1 MVLKNKKLFINKM
14 AVIARCCL
22 SHTVRTLNTKYKC
35 VGIKTSFEDE
45 GAQFNDI
52 IKLRTLTSENG
63 IKLSIKVGGAEAK
76 TDIKSSV
83 DLCCDSIVGPMIESK
98 YAFEKYVQSCKNID
112 TVTKGV
118 NIETIQAIDN
128 IDLILSSQY
137 LSDIDYFVIGRVDLM
152 GSLGQSR
159 DNIDSL
165 PTQALIE
172 DTFKKIKRHN
182 KKTYLGGSISSKS
195 KEFIK
200 SLYDKGLLDYIE
212 TRYIIMKLDSTFFD
226 TFDEAIVASH
236 GFEHEWMQYLYK
248 KYFNMSTQFNDR
260 IQMAKTRINKT
271 FIINNKT
278 LCYNVNDL
286 KSDDLK
292 VCDYTVSFTSDY
304 IHSFFK
310 PGDFIISDDRFKKI
324 FGTSNI
330 FYIVATENNKS
341 IETAMNIIK
350 VIDPSIKRIV
360 VIGGGL
366 IQDIGS
372 FVSSVYHRGIPWIYF
387 PTTLLSMAD
396 SCIGSKTSLNTT
408 SVKNKI
414 GTYCSPNSVYINMMF
429 LETLDDIQI
438 KSGMGE
444 ILKMCMIGNAL
455 HMYKSLDLKSLIK
468 LSLLIKKSVIEEDLF
483 DKNVRKGLNYGH
495 TIGHALEVLTDYTI
509 PHGLA
514 VVHGMM
520 LMNKIFDYKNSLFEK
535 YCLELIVND
544 PMPKFD
550 YSCIKKIIDQ
560 DKKRFGEKITC
571 IVPKSAGHVEF
582 ITSSS
587 QKIQD
592 QLLSTVHS

>member
-1 MVLKNKKLFINKM
+1 M
-14 AVIARCCL
+14 ATMLSTRCAL
-22 SHTVRTLNTKYKC
+22 SHTVRKLNTRYKC

-52 IKLRTLTSENG
+52 IKLRNLTSENG

-98 YAFEKYVQSCKNID
+98 YAFEKYAQACKNID

-128 IDLILSSQY
+128 IDLILTSQY
-137 LSDIDYFVIGRVDLM
+137 LSDVDYFVIGRVDLM

-165 PTQALIE
+165 QNQALIE
-172 DTFKKIKRHN
+172 NTFKKIKKYN

-200 SLYDKGLLDYIE
+200 RLYEQGLLDYIE

-226 TFDEAIVASH
+226 TFDEAITASH
-236 GFEHEWMQYLYK
+236 GFEYEWMQHLYK
-248 KYFNMSTQFNDR
+248 KYSNMSTQFNDR
-260 IQMAKTRINKT
+260 IKMAKTRINKT
-271 FIINNKT
+271 FVIDNKT
-278 LCYNVNDL
+278 LCYNMNDI

-292 VCDYTVSFTSDY
+292 VCDYSVSFTNEQ
-304 IHSFFK
+304 IKTFLK
-310 PGDFIISDDRFKKI
+310 PGDFIISDDRFLKL
-324 FGTSNI
+324 FGSGSDSV
-330 FYIVATENNKS
+330 FYVNAIEDNKT
-341 IETAMNIIK
+341 IETAMDIIK
-350 VIDPSIKRIV
+350 VIKPTTTRIV
-360 VIGGGL
+360 VVGGGL
-366 IQDIGS
+366 IQDVGS
-372 FVSSVYHRGIPWIYF
+372 FVSSVYHRGIPWVYF

-414 GTYCSPNSVYINMMF
+414 GTFCSPSGVYINLTF
-429 LETLDDIQI
+429 LETLEDVQV

-455 HMYKSLDLKSLIK
+455 ELYKSLDLKSLIK

-483 DKNVRKGLNYGH
+483 DKDVRKGLNYGH
-495 TIGHALEVLTDYTI
+495 TIGHALEVLSNYKI
-509 PHGLA
+509 PHGIA
-514 VVHGMM
+514 VIHGMF
-520 LMNKIFDYKNSLFEK
+520 LMNKIFNYKNSLFEK
-535 YCLELIVND
+535 YCLELIPNATV
-544 PMPKFD
+544 KFY
-550 YSCIKKIIDQ
+550 YSKIKTVIDQ
-560 DKKRFGEKITC
+560 DKKRHGDTITC
-571 IVPKSAGHVEF
+571 IVPKSAGHLEF
-582 ITSSS
+582 VTFSS

-592 QLLSTVHS
+592 RLLLIDHS